1 MKPVMLKKPYPF
13 LLLTVLLLYAC
24 SKKNKF
30 DASGTFES
38 TEVIVSSEANGEL
51 MRFDVE
57 EGQRLDSGQ
66 KVGYV
71 DTVQLYLR
79 KKQLLAN
86 EKAILVTRPDI
97 QKEIASIE
105 QQITNAE
112 KEKLR
117 TENLVNA
124 HAAPQKQLD
133 DINEQLAVLQKQL
146 DAQKSTLLTNTAGI
160 QEQSKPVYYEARQID
175 DQIKKSVIINPIK
188 GTVLTKY
195 AEYGEI
201 TSSGKPLYR
210 IADLSV
216 MTLRAYISNSQLSQ
230 VKIGQQV
237 KVYVDN
243 GDKTYKEMTGTI
255 KWVSDKAEFTPKTI
269 QTKEERANL
278 VYAVKIDVKND
289 GYLKIGMYGEVKFN
303 PDENSKTVSK

>member
-1 MKPVMLKKPYPF
+1 MLKKIYPF
-13 LLLTVLLLYAC
+13 PLAFILLFYSC

-51 MRFDVE
+51 MRFEVE

-66 KVGYV
+66 QVGYI
-71 DTVQLYLR
+71 DTTQLHLR
-79 KKQLLAN
+79 KEQLLAN
-86 EKAILVTRPDI
+86 AKAILVTRPDI
-97 QKEIASIE
+97 KKEIASIQ

-112 KEKLR
+112 IEKRR

-146 DAQKSTLLTNTAGI
+146 DAQMSTLSTNTAGI
-160 QEQSKPVYYEARQID
+160 QEQSKPVYYQASQID
-175 DQIKKSVIINPIK
+175 DQIKKSVIVNPIK

-230 VKIGQQV
+230 VAIGQSV

-243 GDKTYKEMTGTI
+243 GDKTYKEMTGTV

-303 PDENSKTVSK
+303 QDDNSKSSRNNI

>member
-1 MKPVMLKKPYPF
+1 MLKKKYVP
-13 LLLTVLLLYAC
+13 LLLSLVLFIAC

-38 TEVIVSSEANGEL
+38 TEVIVSSEGNGEL

-57 EGQRLDSGQ
+57 EGRHLDSGQ
-66 KVGYV
+66 QVGYI

-79 KKQLLAN
+79 KKQLLSN
-86 EKAILVTRPDI
+86 VKAILVTKPDFN
-97 QKEIASIE
+97 KEIASIE
-105 QQITNAE
+105 QQIANAE
-112 KEKLR
+112 KEKRR

-124 HAAPQKQLD
+124 NAAPQKQLD
-133 DINEQLAVLQKQL
+133 DINEQLDVLRKQL
-146 DAQKSTLLTNTAGI
+146 DERKSYLSINTSGI
-160 QEQSKPVYYEARQID
+160 QEQSKPVYYQAKQID
-175 DQIKKSVIINPIK
+175 DQIRKSIIINPIS

-195 AEYGEI
+195 AEFGEI
-201 TSSGKPLYR
+201 TSAGKALYR
-210 IADLSV
+210 IANLSV

-243 GDKTYKEMTGTI
+243 GEKTYKEMTGRV

-289 GYLKIGMYGEVKFN
+289 GFLKIGMYGEIMFN
-303 PDENSKTVSK
+303 PDENNKPPAK